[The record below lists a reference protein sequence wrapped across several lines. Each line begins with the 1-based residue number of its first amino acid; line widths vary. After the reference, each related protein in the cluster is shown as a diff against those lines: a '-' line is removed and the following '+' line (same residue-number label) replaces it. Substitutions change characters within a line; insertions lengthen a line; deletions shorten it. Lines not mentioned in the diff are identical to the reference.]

1 MMELG
6 AFPDKLRKQA
16 IGIGQ
21 VLKMEMFPEDRVKP
35 KQGKDSKTEK
45 ICYHRTDR

>member
-21 VLKMEMFPEDRVKP
+21 VLKNGDVSGG
-35 KQGKDSKTEK
+35 QG
-45 ICYHRTDR
+45 